1 MISDRENKKRL
12 FSRNRCKFN
21 GEYDKNSYKW
31 ESNLLQLSEIL
42 QDEMTMIVSAQQVIV
57 EIDKRIMYK

>member
-12 FSRNRCKFN
+12 FSENRSKFN
-21 GEYDKNSYKW
+21 GEYDEDSYKW

-42 QDEMTMIVSAQQVIV
+42 QDETTMVVSAQQVIV
-57 EIDKRIMYK
+57 ETDESIMYK